1 MTATTTPHS
10 FAGTMQNPKTAS
22 IVTLTLVFLVGA
34 LVGAVAM
41 NLGVHNPLHKA
52 SPWSTAGK
60 EAALARYTKEL
71 DLSPAQADQMRTIL
85 DDFSRYY
92 QDVMLTGKGS
102 IYRILNDDQ
111 KRKFAK
117 MLDEAQR

>member
-1 MTATTTPHS
+1 
-10 FAGTMQNPKTAS
+10 
-22 IVTLTLVFLVGA
+22 
-34 LVGAVAM
+34 M
-41 NLGVHNPLHKA
+41 NLGVHNPLHKSA
-52 SPWSTAGK
+52 PWSTAGK

-71 DLSPAQADQMRTIL
+71 DLTPAQADQMRTIL

-102 IYRILNDDQ
+102 IYRILNDEQ

-117 MLDEAQR
+117 MLEEAQR

>member
-1 MTATTTPHS
+1 MTATTTPHT

-52 SPWSTAGK
+52 APWSTSGK

-71 DLSPAQADQMRTIL
+71 DLTPAQADQMRTIL

-117 MLDEAQR
+117 MLEEAQR